1 MRRLPSSDEEEGED
15 GSPRAR
21 LQGLAA
27 PPPEYWSDEE
37 PGSTIWQAE
46 SASEPRRDRAAPAER
61 KFGGPRLD
69 EPLSW
74 PLVGRLLFYTAA
86 LSLCLTSC
94 EVLTMWVSLHVRWA
108 ISPRFLLGLVFCLNI
123 ENIRQFIQALSGT
136 ELFSAEIYF
145 LTQLPAVVDPNEVT
159 QVVLMGLGLSLL
171 ATLYPSWR
179 AARTDPVVMLR
190 NE

>member
-27 PPPEYWSDEE
+27 PAPEYWSDEE
-37 PGSTIWQAE
+37 PGSSIWQAE

-108 ISPRFLLGLVFCLNI
+108 ISPRFLLGLVWFAARCACGL
-123 ENIRQFIQALSGT
+123 ALPYWRVARGCQTQRADYWCS
-136 ELFSAEIYF
+136 LVSAFGLLKY
-145 LTQLPAVVDPNEVT
+145 PAV
-159 QVVLMGLGLSLL
+159 
-171 ATLYPSWR
+171 WK
-179 AARTDPVVMLR
+179 ARR
-190 NE
+190 